1 MMLRRLKRDESGATV
16 VEFALVAPVLVT
28 LLLALFDVGYNLYT
42 ASILQGTI
50 QKAAR
55 DSTIEGST
63 PASLDAKVSTAV
75 GQIAP
80 NAGITFARKSYAS
93 FSDIGTPEDFTDVNG
108 DGSCDN
114 GEPYE
119 DANANGSWDEDR
131 GTDGQGGARDAV
143 LYTVHVSYPRAF
155 PVGGFLGLPPN
166 HEMETS
172 TVLRNQPYGPQTVP
186 QPTTGKCS

>member
-1 MMLRRLKRDESGATV
+1 MILRRLRTDDRGATI
-16 VEFALVAPVLVT
+16 VEFALIAPVLVT

-42 ASILQGTI
+42 ASVLQGTI

-55 DSTIEGST
+55 DSSIEGST
-63 PASLDAKVSTAV
+63 TASLDTRVETAV
-75 GQIAP
+75 HEIAP
-80 NAGITFARKSYAS
+80 SAALTFSRKSYAS
-93 FSDIGTPEDFTDVNG
+93 FSDVGTPEDFTDVNG
-108 DGSCDN
+108 DGACDN

-119 DANANGSWDEDR
+119 DANGNGSWDDDR

-155 PVGGFLGLPPN
+155 PVGGFLGLPDD

-172 TVLRNQPYGPQTVP
+172 TVLRNQPYGPQSAKK
-186 QPTTGKCS
+186 PTTGKCS